1 MIETEQIDDI
11 KLFADISVDYH
22 VDEDEDDLTEITSV
36 KWSDVEILP
45 LLSANQI
52 EDIEQIIISYRLDR
66 LYRTW

>member
-36 KWSDVEILP
+36 KWGDVEILP

>member
-22 VDEDEDDLTEITSV
+22 VDEYEDDLTEITSV
-36 KWSDVEILP
+36 KWGDVEILP